1 MLGYAMDGNA
11 YSTQNT
17 MTHHRMARE
26 TWYQAGMR
34 FIRQCNAVA
43 RKDFFGEWKTKFA
56 INAML
61 MFVLSTVTMIAIS
74 TKEER
79 VTPGV
84 AAALLWVIL
93 FFSAMTGL
101 AKSFVSEEERGTA
114 LLLRLSTHS
123 SAVYIGKLWFNIV
136 LTTLLNI
143 ISVMVF
149 FFLIGGVHIG
159 SVVLFAVVLLCGS
172 IGTASATTLIAAIIA
187 KANAKGALFAVLSFP
202 VVLPLTM
209 SGVEAMYQ
217 ALIGVA
223 FFAAMSNVIIMV
235 SYCMVMIT
243 ASILLFDVVW
253 LD

>member
-1 MLGYAMDGNA
+1 MVGNRSVATTLHHDAQSVSAM
-11 YSTQNT
+11 SFTTQL
-17 MTHHRMARE
+17 M
-26 TWYQAGMR
+26 
-34 FIRQCNAVA
+34 RQCYAVA
-43 RKDFFGEWKTKFA
+43 RKDFASEWKTRFA

-79 VTPGV
+79 MTNGV

-114 LLLRLSTHS
+114 LLLRLSTYS
-123 SAVYIGKLWFNIV
+123 SAVYFGKLWFNIA
-136 LTTLLNI
+136 LTTLLNAA
-143 ISVMVF
+143 SVLIF
-149 FFLIGGVHIG
+149 FFLISDITIG
-159 SVVLFAVVLLCGS
+159 SPMLFAVVFLCGS
-172 IGTASATTLIAAIIA
+172 VGTASATTLIAAIIA

-209 SGVEAMYQ
+209 SGVEALYQ

-223 FFAAMSNVIIMV
+223 FALALDNVMIMV
-235 SYCMVMIT
+235 SYCVVLIT
-243 ASILLFDVVW
+243 VSFLLFDAVW

>member
-1 MLGYAMDGNA
+1 MDGKIYA
-11 YSTQNT
+11 
-17 MTHHRMARE
+17 THHALTSS
-26 TWYQAGMR
+26 TWQTATLR
-34 FIRQCNAVA
+34 FIRQCRAVA
-43 RKDFFGEWKTKFA
+43 RKDFSSEWKTRFA

-101 AKSFVSEEERGTA
+101 SKSFVSEEERSTA
-114 LLLRLSTHS
+114 LLLRISTHS
-123 SAVYIGKLWFNIV
+123 LAVYVGKLWFNIA
-136 LTTLLNI
+136 LTTALNI
-143 ISVMVF
+143 VSVAVF
-149 FFLIGGVHIG
+149 FFLVGGVGIG
-159 SVVLFAVVLLCGS
+159 SPLLFAAVLLCGS

-223 FFAAMSNVIIMV
+223 FALAMSNVIIMA
-235 SYCMVMIT
+235 SYCVVMIT

-253 LD
+253 LE